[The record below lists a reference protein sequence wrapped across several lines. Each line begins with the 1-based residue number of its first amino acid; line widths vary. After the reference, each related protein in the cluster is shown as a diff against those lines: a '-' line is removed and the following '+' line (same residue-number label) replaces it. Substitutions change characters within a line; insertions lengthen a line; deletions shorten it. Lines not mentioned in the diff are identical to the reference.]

1 MSQEMIGFLMAVA
14 SAGWYANDL
23 HLAPDRQ
30 QHQLTSL
37 NFYRLGALSDAQST
51 EGAEQ
56 FVAV

>member
-1 MSQEMIGFLMAVA
+1 MGFWMAVA

-30 QHQLTSL
+30 PHQLTSL
-37 NFYRLGALSDAQST
+37 NFYRLGALSDAQPQST

-56 FVAV
+56 FGAL